1 MEVTPTQFRRS
12 VTKDMVDTKEAAPV
26 SSKSNCNNKIM
37 TTQQPSMMRTLVKLS
52 EEQTKGLNFP
62 LGCPVWYNF
71 SQSSC
76 FSGVVQT
83 VHLDIVQKKL
93 VYTVSRKNT
102 QSKSANDKQS
112 LVLDTVSEDDISYAF
127 NCPVTL
133 SLKSDDA
140 AGDGDDSS
148 NKKMAGEIMFAE
160 NVADEMLYV
169 VKLIPSGDEEGGE
182 SHIVRFEDGVK
193 ASRLR
198 YREIAAKAVPSK
210 QQQHCDDVKK
220 DAHTS
225 SIGGE
230 KVEAVSSSEEEH
242 SLEERLIVQQRSN
255 QVVNVGDRA
264 TKEQCSSSKKKK
276 LQKKPQVPN
285 KKKAEIKYKPRN
297 NNHNNKKNSYYG
309 PSMNPKANFPRR
321 NSRDEFGRMPR
332 KKKEG
337 NKSRGGLKKTAGQ
350 DHQVQASLGG
360 ASSSQAFKQKVE
372 KTAKA
377 LPIKWQP
384 PAKEQQSC
392 LHYENDGAI

>member
-12 VTKDMVDTKEAAPV
+12 VTKDTVDTTKEAAAPV
-26 SSKSNCNNKIM
+26 SKGNCTNAP
-37 TTQQPSMMRTLVKLS
+37 QQPSIMRTLVKLS

-93 VYTVSRKNT
+93 VYTVSRKNSH
-102 QSKSANDKQS
+102 SKSDTNDKQS
-112 LVLDTVSEDDISYAF
+112 LVLDTVSEDDLSYAF

-133 SLKSDDA
+133 TSKSDDA
-140 AGDGDDSS
+140 GGDDGDDVSS

-160 NVADEMLYV
+160 NVEDEMLYV
-169 VKLIPSGDEEGGE
+169 VKLIPSEDEEGVE
-182 SHIVRFEDGVK
+182 SHIIRFEDGVK

-198 YREIAAKAVPSK
+198 YREEVVAKALPSK
-210 QQQHCDDVKK
+210 HQQHCEVVKK
-220 DAHTS
+220 DCGHAS
-225 SIGGE
+225 NVGVE

-242 SLEERLIVQQRSN
+242 SLEEKLVVQQRPN
-255 QVVNVGDRA
+255 QALNVGDRA
-264 TKEQCSSSKKKK
+264 VSKEQCSSKKKK
-276 LQKKPQVPN
+276 PQVKVPN

-297 NNHNNKKNSYYG
+297 NNHKNSYYG
-309 PSMNPKANFPRR
+309 PSMNSKAKFPRR

-337 NKSRGGLKKTAGQ
+337 NKSRGGPKKNAGQ
-350 DHQVQASLGG
+350 DH
-360 ASSSQAFKQKVE
+360 
-372 KTAKA
+372 
-377 LPIKWQP
+377 
-384 PAKEQQSC
+384 
-392 LHYENDGAI
+392 

>member
-1 MEVTPTQFRRS
+1 VTITP
-12 VTKDMVDTKEAAPV
+12 
-26 SSKSNCNNKIM
+26 
-37 TTQQPSMMRTLVKLS
+37 QQPSMRTLVKLS

-93 VYTVSRKNT
+93 VYTVSRKKSH
-102 QSKSANDKQS
+102 SKSDTNDKQS
-112 LVLDTVSEDDISYAF
+112 LVLDTVSEDDISYSF

-133 SLKSDDA
+133 TSKSDDA
-140 AGDGDDSS
+140 AADDDGDVSS

-160 NVADEMLYV
+160 NVEDEMLYV
-169 VKLIPSGDEEGGE
+169 VKLIPSGVEEGGE
-182 SHIVRFEDGVK
+182 SHIIRFEDGVK

-198 YREIAAKAVPSK
+198 YREAVAKAVSSK
-210 QQQHCDDVKK
+210 QQQHCDDIKK
-220 DAHTS
+220 DCGHTS
-225 SIGGE
+225 NVGVE

-242 SLEERLIVQQRSN
+242 SLEEKLVVQQRPN
-255 QVVNVGDRA
+255 QAVNVGDKA
-264 TKEQCSSSKKKK
+264 VSKEQCSSSSKKKK
-276 LQKKPQVPN
+276 LQKKPQPN

-297 NNHNNKKNSYYG
+297 NNHKNSYYG
-309 PSMNPKANFPRR
+309 PSMNSKAKFPRR
-321 NSRDEFGRMPR
+321 NVRDEFGRMPQ
-332 KKKEG
+332 KKEG
-337 NKSRGGLKKTAGQ
+337 NKNLGGPKKNAGQ

-360 ASSSQAFKQKVE
+360 GASSSQAFKQQKVE
-372 KTAKA
+372 KTEKA
-377 LPIKWQP
+377 LPIKWEP

>member
-1 MEVTPTQFRRS
+1 MTITP
-12 VTKDMVDTKEAAPV
+12 
-26 SSKSNCNNKIM
+26 
-37 TTQQPSMMRTLVKLS
+37 QQPSMRTLVKLS

-93 VYTVSRKNT
+93 VYTVSRKKSH
-102 QSKSANDKQS
+102 SKSDTNDKQS
-112 LVLDTVSEDDISYAF
+112 LVLDTVSEDDISYSF

-133 SLKSDDA
+133 TSKSDDA
-140 AGDGDDSS
+140 AADDDGDVSS

-160 NVADEMLYV
+160 NVEDEMLYV
-169 VKLIPSGDEEGGE
+169 VKLIPSGVEEGGE
-182 SHIVRFEDGVK
+182 SHIIRFEDGVK

-198 YREIAAKAVPSK
+198 YREAVAKAVSSK
-210 QQQHCDDVKK
+210 QQQHCDDIKK
-220 DAHTS
+220 DCGHTS
-225 SIGGE
+225 NVGVE

-242 SLEERLIVQQRSN
+242 SLEEKLVVQQRPN
-255 QVVNVGDRA
+255 QAVNVGDKA
-264 TKEQCSSSKKKK
+264 VSKEQCSSSSKKKK
-276 LQKKPQVPN
+276 LQKKPQPN

-297 NNHNNKKNSYYG
+297 NNHKNSYYG
-309 PSMNPKANFPRR
+309 PSMNSKAKFPRR
-321 NSRDEFGRMPR
+321 NVRDEFGRMPQ
-332 KKKEG
+332 KKEG
-337 NKSRGGLKKTAGQ
+337 NKNLGGPKKNAGQ

-360 ASSSQAFKQKVE
+360 GASSSQAFKQQKVE
-372 KTAKA
+372 KTEKA
-377 LPIKWQP
+377 LPIKWEP